1 MKRKEKHQTMRI
13 ALAQMDMVWEEK
25 EKNYEKSLSFLE
37 EAHKCGTDL
46 LLFPEM
52 SMTGF
57 SMNTEKIGEE
67 TDNLE
72 TLEYFK
78 GQASKNKLHVGIGY
92 VKKKG
97 RFSYNCFSLLDSRG
111 EVQLEYEKIH
121 PFSYGRETEFYQG
134 GEKLSCCQVK
144 EFCVAPLI
152 CYDLRFPEVF
162 QILSKKAQL
171 IVVPANWPAARQEH
185 YELLIRARAL
195 ENQCYMAG
203 INRTGEGDGISYGGG
218 SLVADPYGNVIARA
232 DDKEGLLC
240 ADLDLAAVEQY
251 RTDFPVKKDR
261 RDSLYMVL
269 SKEGAQTAK
278 RM

>member
-1 MKRKEKHQTMRI
+1 MRI
-13 ALAQMDMVWEEK
+13 ALAQMDMAWEEK

-37 EAHKCGTDL
+37 KARKCGADL

-57 SMNTEKIGEE
+57 SMDTEKIGEE
-67 TDNLE
+67 AGNLE

-78 GQASKNKLHVGIGY
+78 GQAAKNRLHVGIGY

-97 RFSYNCFSLLDSRG
+97 RLSYNCFSLLDSRG

-121 PFSYGRETEFYQG
+121 PFSYGKEAGFYQG
-134 GEKLSCCQVK
+134 GERLFCCQVK

-171 IVVPANWPAARQEH
+171 IVVPANWPAVRQEH
-185 YELLIRARAL
+185 FELLIRARAL
-195 ENQCYMAG
+195 ENQCYVAG

-218 SLVADPYGNVIARA
+218 SLAADPWGNVIARA

-240 ADLDLAAVEQY
+240 ADLDLAAAEQY

-269 SKEGAQTAK
+269 SKEGAQAAK
-278 RM
+278 RI